1 MLHDGVPA
9 TLLHLHY
16 YLKQTLKGK
25 RLLFDPEMT
34 SSTFSLH
41 NDNTTVKTTPG
52 TLDWLTANA
61 FLNRPITK
69 SCSWNLKVV
78 CSTGGL
84 NVNMGL
90 CDQHRAKD
98 RKWTRFNYEKG
109 GGTYIVSCG
118 RYVVNSTDDTPINA
132 THSFAFGSGDEIAL
146 IYDIVNRT
154 LTLKAI
160 TGEPRQYVLT
170 DVPPGLYPVVI
181 LYGVNDQ
188 EVTITKPVY
197 I

>member
-1 MLHDGVPA
+1 MLHDGVPT
-9 TLLHLHY
+9 TLLHLHH
-16 YLKQTLKGK
+16 YLKQTLRGE

-41 NDNTTVKTTPG
+41 NDNTTVRTTLG
-52 TLDWLTANA
+52 TTIWSQTYA

-90 CDQHRAKD
+90 CVKQKFHRSEYVF
-98 RKWTRFNYEKG
+98 WQKG
-109 GGTYIVSCG
+109 AGAYIVSCG
-118 RYVVNSTDDTPINA
+118 GYVIHSTDGTSINSQV
-132 THSFAFGSGDEIAL
+132 SFKFSSGDEIAL
-146 IYDIVNRT
+146 IYDVANRT
-154 LTLKAI
+154 LTFKAI

-170 DVPPGLYPVVI
+170 DVPPGLYPVVF
-181 LYGVNDQ
+181 LYGVGNDQ